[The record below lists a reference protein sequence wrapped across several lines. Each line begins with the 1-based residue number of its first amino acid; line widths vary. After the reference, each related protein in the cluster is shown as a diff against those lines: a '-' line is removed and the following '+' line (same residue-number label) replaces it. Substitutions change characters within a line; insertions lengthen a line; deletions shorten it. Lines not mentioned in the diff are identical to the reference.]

1 MTFIRRFIALILLLA
16 WVPASSHCLL
26 AAALQDAVVDCCGEA
41 KQQSG
46 GESHHDSGCCPF
58 CGTFESGKYLTST
71 KDKQDAGNETQLIFS
86 PVGQLPLKTSAHTAQ
101 SFIPL
106 AIFSPGLFA
115 SLRVRA
121 QRRATALHARW
132 CSRIF
137 SLFLNGTPLFSQR
150 ISTEPRRVRTT
161 VLYSSRYCYAVPVV

>member
-26 AAALQDAVVDCCGEA
+26 AAALQDAVVDCCVEA

-71 KDKQDAGNETQLIFS
+71 MVEVRYLPDSNVPQNGQQPESWCDSPPDCCFASTQQSTTASCSAAANRQCEDAGTQ
-86 PVGQLPLKTSAHTAQ
+86 
-101 SFIPL
+101 
-106 AIFSPGLFA
+106 A
-115 SLRVRA
+115 S
-121 QRRATALHARW
+121 
-132 CSRIF
+132 SRIKAMKR
-137 SLFLNGTPLFSQR
+137 R
-150 ISTEPRRVRTT
+150 INVTR
-161 VLYSSRYCYAVPVV
+161 

>member
-26 AAALQDAVVDCCGEA
+26 AAALQDAVVDCCVEA

-71 KDKQDAGNETQLIFS
+71 KDKQDAGNETQLIVS
-86 PVGQLPLKTSAHTAQ
+86 PLGQLPLKTSAHTAQ
-101 SFIPL
+101 FFIPHV
-106 AIFSPGLFA
+106 SPPETA
-115 SLRVRA
+115 SWQFKTLS
-121 QRRATALHARW
+121 ARMGR
-132 CSRIF
+132 SPNV
-137 SLFLNGTPLFSQR
+137 SL
-150 ISTEPRRVRTT
+150 
-161 VLYSSRYCYAVPVV
+161 